1 MNNKESICP
10 ICGKP
15 ITNDYVIC
23 SACGAKMHRNCIDE
37 EILTDAA
44 GDHLCPYDAAL
55 AALDWFDSVVTNY
68 THSFT
73 EDQRRELI
81 DRLRSYIELLE
92 RASSPP

>member
-1 MNNKESICP
+1 MSGKENMCP

-15 ITNDYVIC
+15 ITNDYVTCSIC
-23 SACGAKMHRNCIDE
+23 GVKMHRTCVDE

-44 GDHLCPYDAAL
+44 GEPLCPYDAAL
-55 AALDWFDSVVTNY
+55 AALDWFDAIVTNY
-68 THSFT
+68 PHSLS

-92 RASSPP
+92 HASSPP